1 MRDQPFSIG
10 NRCGE
15 AKDHKHTTCT
25 HLAASRS
32 TRTRMLQARLVL
44 AVLGTRANNLG
55 RCEPCVALIKLTESA
70 ASIFVHHP
78 QARNQRGEEAAKL
91 SPPLFTYTIPPT
103 NSLTFLFSSLIP
115 TVYRPAASTARQFS
129 SPFLS
134 TPSHKFFILPS
145 CTRTYA
151 SAPKKKKMPPKKA
164 VKEEKLLL
172 GRPGNSLK
180 SGIVSESPV

>member
-1 MRDQPFSIG
+1 MF
-10 NRCGE
+10 
-15 AKDHKHTTCT
+15 
-25 HLAASRS
+25 
-32 TRTRMLQARLVL
+32 QARLVL
-44 AVLGTRANNLG
+44 TILGHKSSIGLADTTRQNGRAQLDKIRLRVLQAFLSTTHKQGTEGEDWLQSQ
-55 RCEPCVALIKLTESA
+55 PLIAYNIT
-70 ASIFVHHP
+70 
-78 QARNQRGEEAAKL
+78 
-91 SPPLFTYTIPPT
+91 PT

-134 TPSHKFFILPS
+134 SPSSHKFFILSS

-180 SGIVSESPV
+180 SGIVSESPL